1 MLPSSSYHILRHLSQ
16 QTHVGGI
23 LTSLVWSFQP
33 TVVFLAISFVFI
45 LRKSNMEKTTLPH
58 RWFHQYALYYKR
70 VVWLNPHCC
79 VQKCPR
85 ISLDALDWIY
95 KNGHESWRWE
105 KSPICQKKKRE
116 NWWWISKTTPHDCCL
131 VALISADFPCISKW
145 LEWFISHP
153 SGPSISGFLQMGGS
167 TNHFEATLTLE
178 TSMFYQARA
187 PRYVCCFKQPKNIQ
201 HHLTIVIYKPLVN
214 QVIS

>member
-1 MLPSSSYHILRHLSQ
+1 
-16 QTHVGGI
+16 
-23 LTSLVWSFQP
+23 
-33 TVVFLAISFVFI
+33 
-45 LRKSNMEKTTLPH
+45 
-58 RWFHQYALYYKR
+58 
-70 VVWLNPHCC
+70 
-79 VQKCPR
+79 
-85 ISLDALDWIY
+85 
-95 KNGHESWRWE
+95 
-105 KSPICQKKKRE
+105 
-116 NWWWISKTTPHDCCL
+116 L

-145 LEWFISHP
+145 LEWFISHS
-153 SGPSISGFLQMGGS
+153 SGPYISGFLQMGGS